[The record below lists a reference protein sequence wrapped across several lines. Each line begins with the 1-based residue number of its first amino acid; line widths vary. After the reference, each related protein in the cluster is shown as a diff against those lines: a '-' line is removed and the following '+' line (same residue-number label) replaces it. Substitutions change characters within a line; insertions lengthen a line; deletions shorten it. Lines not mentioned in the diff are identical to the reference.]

1 MANSHASFGGKAFK
15 RTRRAVVAQRD
26 RIRAEHLLQCV
37 EHERHQPVDAGGI
50 GLHDE
55 HRAEPVDDEAREPVR
70 LGMDKPVIG
79 RAVDPLAQ
87 TQSSFEMPH
96 KKPLSDRPRGV
107 AVEEPR
113 RQERMRVEHR
123 NAERALV
130 AAPQCDERAG

>member
-1 MANSHASFGGKAFK
+1 LPGGDARLGWQTFE
-15 RTRRAVVAQRD
+15 RARRAVVAQRD

-96 KKPLSDRPRGV
+96 KKTAFRSAVRRRG
-107 AVEEPR
+107 R
-113 RQERMRVEHR
+113 G
-123 NAERALV
+123 
-130 AAPQCDERAG
+130 AAPPRAYAG